1 MDEISGHGFQLVTDQ
16 EFYYL
21 KNKFEIKKMEIYN
34 SSAKNSKIYEEI
46 SCNEEI
52 LSFSIDPTRNNMLIT
67 TLLDNVCTTDKKVCK
82 VKLMDF
88 EAST

>member
-1 MDEISGHGFQLVTDQ
+1 
-16 EFYYL
+16 
-21 KNKFEIKKMEIYN
+21 MEIYN

-52 LSFSIDPTRNNMLIT
+52 ISFSIDPTRNNMLIT

-82 VKLMDF
+82 VKLMDLVT
-88 EAST
+88 ST